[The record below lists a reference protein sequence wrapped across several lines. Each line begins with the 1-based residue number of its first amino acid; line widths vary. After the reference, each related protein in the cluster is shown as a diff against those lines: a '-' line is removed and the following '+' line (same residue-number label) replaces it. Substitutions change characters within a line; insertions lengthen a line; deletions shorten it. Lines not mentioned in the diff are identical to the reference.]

1 MSNDLVPQERPVSPR
16 FHPGVFKIVACLLG
30 LFVLAAWTFAGGGHT
45 DFLLVMVTYVFG
57 LAVLLPG
64 ALLLARRSQRGRRPD
79 AMGDLP
85 LPKWA
90 KRPVETS
97 TGTVKGSVAATELI
111 LPIAAVAI
119 GMVCFATVLHI
130 VR

>member
-45 DFLLVMVTYVFG
+45 DLLLVMVTYVFG
-57 LAVLLPG
+57 LSVLLPG
-64 ALLLARRSQRGRRPD
+64 ALLLARRAKQGRRPD
-79 AMGDLP
+79 AVGELP
-85 LPKWA
+85 LGEWA
-90 KRPVETS
+90 RRLVETS
-97 TGTVKGSVAATELI
+97 TGAVKGSEAATELV

-119 GMVCFATVLHI
+119 GMVCFATVLHF